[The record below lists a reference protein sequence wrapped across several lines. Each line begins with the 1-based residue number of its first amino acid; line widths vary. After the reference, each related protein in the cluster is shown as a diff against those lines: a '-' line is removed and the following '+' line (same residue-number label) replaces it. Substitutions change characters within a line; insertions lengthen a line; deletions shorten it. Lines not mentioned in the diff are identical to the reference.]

1 MIDRRSFFGAAA
13 VGASAVALGKYQ
25 PSQGPARRVST
36 DKFDPGEHVFAKL
49 RASGKQVKVWL
60 DGVEQDNC
68 ITADVDEG
76 WVKRYQTDHEGNL
89 AVAIAD
95 NTILTEII
103 KGRVV
108 IETLAA

>member
-1 MIDRRSFFGAAA
+1 MIDRRSFFGSAA
-13 VGASAVALGKYQ
+13 VGVSAVALGKYQ
-25 PSQGPARRVST
+25 PCQGPVRRVSI

-49 RASGKQVKVWL
+49 TASGKSVKIWL
-60 DGVEQDNC
+60 DGVEQLQC

-95 NTILTEII
+95 NTILTEIV
-103 KGRVV
+103 KGRVA
-108 IETLAA
+108 IETVAA